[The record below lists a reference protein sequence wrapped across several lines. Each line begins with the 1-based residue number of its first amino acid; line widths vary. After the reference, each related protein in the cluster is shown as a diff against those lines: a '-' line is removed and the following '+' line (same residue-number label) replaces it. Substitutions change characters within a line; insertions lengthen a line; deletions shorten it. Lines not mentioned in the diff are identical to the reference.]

1 MIYVVLEIEDQDFE
15 DVQERLGPRIKGVFR
30 RPTQFCDPA
39 NHRGSNKRV
48 TGFTKGRKFG
58 WWVCSICRKPASA
71 WGRSL
76 NAVLGA
82 ANNLLKPCGCAEQ
95 SAPTDLASELDRDYI
110 AHHTEPCKQCH
121 GTKVTYGV

>member
-1 MIYVVLEIEDQDFE
+1 MPAANGKPTKYRKKPVVIETMRFDASSY
-15 DVQERLGPRIKGVFR
+15 R
-30 RPTQFCDPA
+30 A
-39 NHRGSNKRV
+39 
-48 TGFTKGRKFG
+48 
-58 WWVCSICRKPASA
+58 RKPTSA